1 LPKCRYKPAVQGRN
15 AYATRNRTS
24 SVCKALALAGGA
36 AGAPAF
42 HEKGLTLIELIL
54 VMALLTVVISVAAP
68 TLSQFFRG
76 RALETEARRFLA
88 LTRYGQSRAVSAGMP
103 MILWVHCAEGTYG
116 LREEIKFSP
125 TGVGQLWPS
134 ANEPSLGWIN
144 EEMPLEYELAKDLRF
159 EVDSSEG
166 VTNNVAIIRF
176 SPDGAIDETSLRYLF
191 IRDKDQVTIPIIQT
205 RNRLKYEI
213 ADKTNLWVGAYR

>member
-1 LPKCRYKPAVQGRN
+1 
-15 AYATRNRTS
+15 
-24 SVCKALALAGGA
+24 
-36 AGAPAF
+36 
-42 HEKGLTLIELIL
+42 
-54 VMALLTVVISVAAP
+54 
-68 TLSQFFRG
+68 
-76 RALETEARRFLA
+76 
-88 LTRYGQSRAVSAGMP
+88 
-103 MILWVHCAEGTYG
+103 
-116 LREEIKFSP
+116 
-125 TGVGQLWPS
+125 
-134 ANEPSLGWIN
+134 
-144 EEMPLEYELAKDLRF
+144 MPLEYELAKDLRF